1 MKSRFT
7 AALAVLLLSVAP
19 AVAQYRDVNSAIAGI
34 GGSAFLTA
42 AANVHDASAVR
53 VVRLSTL
60 TGASSGQA
68 SRLYSAMS
76 FKQRDIDYLQSALVI
91 NPIAMTAIRNSG
103 FSLRDIVSAT
113 MNGDNSAVIYAN
125 DL

>member
-1 MKSRFT
+1 MKSMFT
-7 AALAVLLLSVAP
+7 AALAVLLLSAAP
-19 AVAQYRDVNSAIAGI
+19 ALAQYRDVNAVIAGI
-34 GGSAFLTA
+34 GGSSFLSA
-42 AANVHDASAVR
+42 AQKIDGASSVQ

-60 TGASSGQA
+60 LGASGGQA
-68 SRLYSAMS
+68 GRLYSVAAL
-76 FKQRDIDYLQSALVI
+76 KQRDINYLQSSLVI